1 MNFIYLYIV
10 TEKHS
15 FSCFLE
21 TWATQT
27 KQAFRFSPKSLTFN
41 CPNSGATIFRLLTKI
56 FLFFSDEEEKNE
68 SEEIFL
74 GRFCSKLVTRSVSP
88 PCLFRLSHFR
98 ELMRGFFGN

>member
-56 FLFFSDEEEKNE
+56 FLFFSDEEEKMNQKKY
-68 SEEIFL
+68 FWVA
-74 GRFCSKLVTRSVSP
+74 FVQN
-88 PCLFRLSHFR
+88 LS
-98 ELMRGFFGN
+98 LAL